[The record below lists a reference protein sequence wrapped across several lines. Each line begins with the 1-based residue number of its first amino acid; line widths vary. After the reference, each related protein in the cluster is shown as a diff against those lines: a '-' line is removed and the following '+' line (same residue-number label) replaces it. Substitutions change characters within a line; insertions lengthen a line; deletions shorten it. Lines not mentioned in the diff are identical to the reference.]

1 MKGVHNRYPLSECFI
16 TPEYLSPLN
25 NQLLLPWLPSY
36 HLSIFCFYDTIYE
49 PQVTE
54 YLSFSIRIIHCIM
67 LSKFIHAKTCISLC
81 IFLKLEIKPRAL
93 YTLYWATTPTPV
105 AKIRNVPFW
114 YLNNIQLYLCTTF
127 DIWIFIAVLKL
138 LWTLVHKH
146 VSLWFKFFGVYIQ
159 VLIKWIVSIPP
170 RGSTVPSRES
180 YM

>member
-1 MKGVHNRYPLSECFI
+1 MLHHPRISISIKQPTSASLAPQLPPLHF
-16 TPEYLSPLN
+16 
-25 NQLLLPWLPSY
+25 LLLW
-36 HLSIFCFYDTIYE
+36 HNYE

-93 YTLYWATTPTPV
+93 YTLCWATTPTPV
-105 AKIRNVPFW
+105 AKIRNIPFW

-127 DIWIFIAVLKL
+127 DIWIFIAVLML

-146 VSLWFKFFGVYIQ
+146 LSPWFKFFGVYIQ
-159 VLIKWIVSIPP
+159 VLIKWVVSIPL